1 MFFLFQVADQLYL
14 LNKEDAQEH
23 VLTKYMITVH
33 QCLLASLSADP
44 AGLDSTKLQATR
56 LVEGSTRQWLNKVLE
71 QIAAK
76 VCLKAAAAMKAGLA
90 ASDKALSDL
99 KLVPLCDE
107 EINYRNHMAKH
118 TVGLAQHGSKLKAE
132 AESLSKCLQ
141 ALQDILK
148 GHEGQAGIKVDVGLL
163 GGLEETIV
171 KLSSVSATMTCH
183 VTWYACMTI
192 FRSTSA
198 GGKSGEAQKTAS
210 KLLGLVSSF
219 LHSEWPRAPHTPKL
233 PAASISTKIT
243 EMVDVAAW
251 II

>member
-1 MFFLFQVADQLYL
+1 MFFLFQVSDQLYL

-76 VCLKAAAAMKAGLA
+76 VCLKAAAGRVWLHLTRPCQTSSLCHCATKRSTTGTTWRSTL
-90 ASDKALSDL
+90 
-99 KLVPLCDE
+99 LVWPS
-107 EINYRNHMAKH
+107 
-118 TVGLAQHGSKLKAE
+118 TAQS
-132 AESLSKCLQ
+132 SKCLQ